1 MIRVLLLLAALLPL
15 AAPARAGQTVKVG
28 GYEFAPFVELGQGG
42 KPQGLALRLIE
53 AMNAHQSR
61 YTFEFVPTSPNR
73 RYKDL
78 EDRRFDAM
86 LFESPEWGW
95 TERKLP
101 IEASR
106 VFLDGGE
113 VYIALTKP
121 GRDRSYFDD
130 FTDKRMVGI
139 LGYHYG
145 FAGFEADPAQLAT
158 KWKMALV
165 KENGAA
171 IDMILKDRGDV
182 AVVTDAFLKRR
193 LRDRPELAARL
204 LVSDRFDQHY
214 AHRVLLRRD
223 GPVSA
228 AEMNRILDAMEIDGT
243 LARLWRDFGIRD

>member
-1 MIRVLLLLAALLPL
+1 MIRVVLALAALLLGTIP
-15 AAPARAGQTVKVG
+15 AAAGQVVKVG
-28 GYEFAPFVELGQGG
+28 GYDFAPFVEFGQGG
-42 KPQGLALRLIE
+42 KADGLAPRLIE

-73 RYKDL
+73 RYKDF

-86 LFESPEWGW
+86 MFESPDWGW
-95 TERKLP
+95 TERRLP

-113 VYIALTKP
+113 VYIAQAQP

-130 FTDKRMVGI
+130 FAGKRMVGI

-145 FAGFEADPAQLAT
+145 FAGFEADPAQLAA

-165 KENGAA
+165 KDNAA
-171 IDMILKDRGDV
+171 SIDMILKDRGDV

-193 LRDRPELAARL
+193 LRDKPELAARL
-204 LVSDRFDQHY
+204 LVSDRFDQRY
-214 AHRVLLRRD
+214 AHRILLRKG

-228 AEMNRILDAMEIDGT
+228 AEMDRILDAMEIDGT
-243 LARLWRDFGIRD
+243 LAKLWRDFGIRD